1 LRRGFG
7 GSVHLASHVLPCSL
21 EAKEVDMEMFLMAAV
36 MSLLAVAVSAVLFA
50 AATRDARPTA
60 AKPARQP
67 ALEPQRFFAA
77 AADAGP
83 AAEPAREAAVPVEAL
98 LLKIEQHI
106 RLEQAA
112 AESFLHTPSGQSLHS
127 RTTSR
132 LVN

>member
-1 LRRGFG
+1 
-7 GSVHLASHVLPCSL
+7 
-21 EAKEVDMEMFLMAAV
+21 MEMFLMAMV

-50 AATRDARPTA
+50 AATRDGRPEA
-60 AKPARQP
+60 ASPVQRA
-67 ALEPQRFFAA
+67 AFEPQRFFASA
-77 AADAGP
+77 VDTAP
-83 AAEPAREAAVPVEAL
+83 AAEPGPEAEAVPVEAL
-98 LLKIEQHI
+98 LLRIEQHI

>member
-1 LRRGFG
+1 
-7 GSVHLASHVLPCSL
+7 
-21 EAKEVDMEMFLMAAV
+21 MEMFLMAMV

-50 AATRDARPTA
+50 AATRGERPEATS
-60 AKPARQP
+60 PVTRV
-67 ALEPQRFFAA
+67 ALEPQRFFASA
-77 AADAGP
+77 AH
-83 AAEPAREAAVPVEAL
+83 AAPEAAPGPETEPVPVEAL
-98 LLKIEQHI
+98 LLRIEQHI